1 MEINNFKAEKFS
13 QSITLKAVIIGFLTL
28 LMLIPGSMIQGLIQE
43 RQARSQETISKIN
56 AKWSNSQT
64 INGPVLV
71 IPYQKKTTDSK
82 NNAVTETHSF
92 TLAPENLSIKST
104 LIPEERHYGI
114 YKSILYNSKL
124 LISGNFKPTDSLQF
138 DGVPQWQSAYLR
150 IGISDLRGISNN
162 IDFDLNGK
170 HFGAFAGGGN
180 DFVGE
185 GLIIPLKNT
194 DFLPSNLSISFSSKL
209 DLKGSS
215 DINFIPVAQTTNVKV
230 SGKWKSPGFIGSFT
244 PEYKLDNK
252 GFNADWK
259 VLHFNRNIPE
269 TWTDTD
275 FSAKEDMS
283 FGVNL
288 INTVDHYQLNMRSAK
303 YSLMFIA
310 LTFVVFFFVELLT
323 RTKIHPIQYLLV
335 GIALILF
342 YSLLLSLSEQ
352 LSFGLAYLLAGI
364 ATIGLIVVFAH
375 KIFKNRKQT
384 GILALI
390 LTILYIYLYVILQL
404 EDVAM
409 LIGSIGL
416 FIILAIIMFLTQ
428 RIKWYKDELLEK

>member
-43 RQARSQETISKIN
+43 RQARSQETIAKIN

-82 NNAVTETHSF
+82 NNVVTETH
-92 TLAPENLSIKST
+92 TLTLTPEKLSIKST

-114 YKSILYNSKL
+114 YKSILYKSNL

-138 DGVPQWQSAYLR
+138 DGIPQWQSAYLR
-150 IGISDLRGISNN
+150 LGITDLRGISNN
-162 IDFDLNGK
+162 IDFVLNGK
-170 HFGAFAGGGN
+170 HFGASTGGGN
-180 DFVGE
+180 DFLGE

-194 DFLPSNLSISFSSKL
+194 DFLPSNQPISFNSNL

-215 DINFIPVAQTTNVKV
+215 DINFIPIARTTNVEV
-230 SGKWKSPGFIGSFT
+230 SGQWKSPGFIGSFT
-244 PEYKLDNK
+244 PEYTLNND
-252 GFNADWK
+252 GFKADWK

-269 TWTDTD
+269 AWVDKYD
-275 FSAKEDMS
+275 SVNEDLS

-288 INTVDHYQLNMRSAK
+288 VNTVDHYQLNMRSAK

-323 RTKIHPIQYLLV
+323 KRKIHPIQYLLV

-352 LSFGLAYLLAGI
+352 LNFGLAYLLAGI

-375 KIFKNRKQT
+375 KIFKNGKQT

-404 EDVAM
+404 EDVAL

-428 RIKWYKDELLEK
+428 KIKWYKDDSIEK